1 MAGKGF
7 NPNATGRFSAPRQ
20 INIKMDVT
28 TFEFIQEMA
37 EKDDRSLASMVRILI
52 AAGIEARYGDK

>member
-1 MAGKGF
+1 MANHGF
-7 NPNATGRFSAPRQ
+7 DRNATGRIAAPRQ
-20 INIKMDVT
+20 INVKMDVT
-28 TFEFIQEMA
+28 TFELIQELA